1 MNGLNGGG
9 TLLSNHASVA
19 FYFNSATDGAAAFDL
34 FTVSITPAEKIK
46 KPSPQFTDVGRGA
59 A

>member
-19 FYFNSATDGAAAFDL
+19 FYFNSATDGAAAFDF
-34 FTVSITPAEKIK
+34 FTVSITPAEK
-46 KPSPQFTDVGRGA
+46 
-59 A
+59 